1 MDLCLRDRAYIV
13 TGASRGLGLAA
24 ARALAAAGARAVISS
39 RDAAGIAAAG
49 SGIGTAERAV
59 GGAADNADP
68 AAAGRLVAAARQAF
82 GRLDG
87 ALVSVGGPPGG
98 AVSDISDEAWRA
110 AFESVF
116 LGAVRLALAV
126 AAQLTDGGAI
136 AFVLSTSVRS
146 PIPSLAISNG
156 LRPGLAGV
164 AKTLAD
170 ELGPRGIR
178 VNGLL
183 PGRVETE
190 RVRALDAAHGDPRTV
205 RAQMAERIPLRRYG
219 TAEEFGKVAAFVLSP
234 AASFVS
240 GAMIPVDG
248 GALRAL

>member
-1 MDLCLRDRAYIV
+1 
-13 TGASRGLGLAA
+13 
-24 ARALAAAGARAVISS
+24 
-39 RDAAGIAAAG
+39 
-49 SGIGTAERAV
+49 
-59 GGAADNADP
+59 GAADNADP

-156 LRPGLAGV
+156 LSAGGGGGGQNAVGRPGV
-164 AKTLAD
+164 
-170 ELGPRGIR
+170 
-178 VNGLL
+178 
-183 PGRVETE
+183 
-190 RVRALDAAHGDPRTV
+190 
-205 RAQMAERIPLRRYG
+205 
-219 TAEEFGKVAAFVLSP
+219 
-234 AASFVS
+234 
-240 GAMIPVDG
+240 
-248 GALRAL
+248 